1 MRTELCYHTVMQKL
15 STEPSVLRVFRL
27 YAWLN
32 LISIFSLPLVDIL
45 ASRFHP
51 PRPEG
56 DVVFYG
62 VYQDLTLPL
71 LVLFISSI
79 VLVVYLY
86 IPWLRKHLAS
96 FYIPL
101 ALILAAVLLSYEQH
115 LFIPSMRGP
124 WQVSPFVSILLIL
137 VAWQYNY
144 RAVIL
149 FTFGTASLDILF
161 NFLFPPMVYFIIAGQ
176 PARQDLGYGL
186 IFSRSIT
193 FLVLGYVV
201 NRLALAQRKQSQAL
215 SEANQKLVRHA
226 ATLEQLATSRE
237 RVRLSRELHDTLAH
251 TLSALTVQIEAV
263 LTVWEDVP
271 MKAKTI
277 LEQMLA
283 TTQTGLDETRR
294 SLRSLR
300 ASPLEELGLAGAIRS
315 LAEDFASRH
324 RMTLDLEIP
333 EHPDDLTPEIEQC
346 FYRVA
351 QETLENTARHAGADH
366 LSVSLTDAR
375 GVLEL
380 TITDNGV
387 GFDQSEITDDQRMGL
402 QGMHERAELICATLQ
417 IESQPGAGTHVQLRL
432 EHQPEGYND

>member
-1 MRTELCYHTVMQKL
+1 MRSELCYHKVMQKH
-15 STEPSVLRVFRL
+15 STEPGVLQVFRL
-27 YAWLN
+27 YSWLH
-32 LISIFSLPLVDIL
+32 LISILFLPLMDIL
-45 ASRFHP
+45 ASQFHT

-56 DVVFYG
+56 NIIEFGANQDITLQMVF
-62 VYQDLTLPL
+62 L
-71 LVLFISSI
+71 LVASV
-79 VLVVYLY
+79 VLVAYLY
-86 IPWLRKHLAS
+86 FPRLQKRLAG

-101 ALILAAVLLSYEQH
+101 ALVLASVLLSSEQH
-115 LFIPSMRGP
+115 LFLPSMRGP
-124 WQVSPFVSILLIL
+124 WQVYPFLSILLIL
-137 VAWQYNY
+137 VAWQYNF
-144 RAVIL
+144 RAVVL
-149 FTFGTASLDILF
+149 FTLGTAGLDILL
-161 NFLFPPMVYFIIAGQ
+161 NVLFPPMVFFIISGQ

-186 IFSRSIT
+186 IFSRSVT

-201 NRLALAQRKQSQAL
+201 HRLALAQRKQSQAL

-271 MKAKTI
+271 QKAKSI

-283 TTQTGLDETRR
+283 TTQSGLDETRR

-315 LAEDFASRH
+315 QAEDFASRH
-324 RMTLDLEIP
+324 RMTLELEIP

-351 QETLENTARHAGADH
+351 QETLENTARHAGANH
-366 LSVSLTDAR
+366 LSVRLTEEH
-375 GVLEL
+375 GILEL
-380 TITDNGV
+380 SIADNGV
-387 GFDQSEITDDQRMGL
+387 GFDQSETSDDQRMGL
-402 QGMHERAELICATLQ
+402 QGMRERAELICATLQ
-417 IESQPGAGTHVQLRL
+417 IESHPGAGTHVQLRL
-432 EHQPEGYND
+432 VRQPEVSL